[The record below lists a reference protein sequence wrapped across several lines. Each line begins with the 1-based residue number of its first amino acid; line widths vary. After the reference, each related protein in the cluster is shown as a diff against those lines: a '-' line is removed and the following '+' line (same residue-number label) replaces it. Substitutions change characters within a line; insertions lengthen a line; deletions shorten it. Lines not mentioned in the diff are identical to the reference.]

1 MITDENK
8 KKKIIPSICR
18 FFDWQFWAT
27 IDMKLK
33 KKKDFQVHVKYCT
46 MIDSEME
53 SVAMKIC
60 Q

>member
-1 MITDENK
+1 MRIFRLAVLGHHRYEMK
-8 KKKIIPSICR
+8 KKKR
-18 FFDWQFWAT
+18 ER
-27 IDMKLK
+27 
-33 KKKDFQVHVKYCT
+33 DFQVHVKYCT